1 MVGIARVFGVTVAAC
16 TLLLSPA
23 ARAAESTEFRISR
36 QPSILYLQQ
45 VLMED
50 GKLIEKHA
58 AKMGMPDLAVRWLTL
73 TSGGVST
80 DALLAGQLDIVTSGV
95 SNLLL
100 AWGKTNGA
108 IKGVTAVAGLPMQ
121 LVTRSP
127 NVKTLADFGPNDRI
141 AVPTLKVS
149 MQATI
154 LGIALEKLYG
164 PGGHTKLDAQQVQL
178 GHPDAAAAILNPMHE
193 VNSHLA
199 PPPYDTMELKAPG
212 AHAVMNSIDVLG
224 GPATI
229 TASFAAVK
237 FVEAKPDQ
245 DQRLSRGDGRG
256 ERRDQEG
263 PRRGRR
269 CLSARD
275 ERKDQQGGIAARH
288 DGAGC
293 DFLSR
298 AAAHADLC
306 GLHAACRHHQTAGEK
321 LEGLFHRADARARGE
336 LISRTESTFPN
347 AKRSGNQRK
356 QLLDPGSACGRPGT
370 WCSDGV

>member
-1 MVGIARVFGVTVAAC
+1 MIGIARLFGVAVAAC
-16 TLLLSPA
+16 VLSLSPT

-73 TSGGVST
+73 TSGGVSV

-237 FVEAKPDQ
+237 FVEANPIKI
-245 DQRLSRGDGRG
+245 
-256 ERRDQEG
+256 
-263 PRRGRR
+263 
-269 CLSARD
+269 SAYLAAMD
-275 ERKDQQGGIAARH
+275 EASDAIKKDPG
-288 DGAGC
+288 
-293 DFLSR
+293 
-298 AAAHADLC
+298 AAADVYLRVTKEKISKEELLRDMTAPGAIFSAAPQRTQIYADYMQRV
-306 GLHAACRHHQTAGEK
+306 GIIKPQAKSWKDYFIAPMHGR
-321 LEGLFHRADARARGE
+321 EG
-336 LISRTESTFPN
+336 S
-347 AKRSGNQRK
+347 
-356 QLLDPGSACGRPGT
+356 
-370 WCSDGV
+370 